1 MDYEKKK
8 MERMYSGE
16 EGEKAEGS
24 KDGGRLSKY
33 DLDFIDKHL
42 DTDDLESDSQALQ
55 KKIQKD
61 FHPNFLHKVLNFEL
75 PTSDLQLLF
84 SRLY

>member
-16 EGEKAEGS
+16 EVEKAEGS
-24 KDGGRLSKY
+24 KDGGGLRKY

-61 FHPNFLHKVLNFEL
+61 FHHNFLHKVLNYEL

-84 SRLY
+84 ARLF